1 MDNGMSF
8 LAVVGLPEKT
18 WGKNLGQILGVAFF
32 AVIFISCAVTMIRS
46 YRQNRFCPCCSTK
59 MTLGWRTEKKDPRKE
74 RVTFGGK
81 RVIAGTVTNY
91 IPVLRCPK
99 CGWEIDL
106 GK

>member
-1 MDNGMSF
+1 
-8 LAVVGLPEKT
+8 
-18 WGKNLGQILGVAFF
+18 
-32 AVIFISCAVTMIRS
+32 
-46 YRQNRFCPCCSTK
+46 

>member
-1 MDNGMSF
+1 
-8 LAVVGLPEKT
+8 
-18 WGKNLGQILGVAFF
+18 
-32 AVIFISCAVTMIRS
+32 
-46 YRQNRFCPCCSTK
+46 
-59 MTLGWRTEKKDPRKE
+59 MTLGWRTEKKYPRKE